1 MSKEQTNET
10 EQQPINQDRERIEKA
25 FFSKECTIL
34 SGGVIISAERKEESA
49 DVIIT
54 NEDIADIYN
63 AINGESPF
71 DEDEKNNE

>member
-10 EQQPINQDRERIEKA
+10 EQQPIKQDRERIEKA

>member
-1 MSKEQTNET
+1 MSEELQPNET
-10 EQQPINQDRERIEKA
+10 EKQPINQDRERIEKA

-34 SGGVIISAERKEESA
+34 SGGVIISAERKEESV

-54 NEDIADIYN
+54 NGDIADIYN

-71 DEDEKNNE
+71 DEDEKKQ